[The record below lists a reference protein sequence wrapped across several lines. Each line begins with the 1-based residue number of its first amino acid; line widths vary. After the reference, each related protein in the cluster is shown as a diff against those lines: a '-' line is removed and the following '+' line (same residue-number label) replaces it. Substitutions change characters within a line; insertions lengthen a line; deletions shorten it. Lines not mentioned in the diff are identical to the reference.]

1 MSKKF
6 DVDGYVSRWDDK
18 LIPIMLVFIVGAMIA
33 VYALNVWA
41 RPACTTHDYVFCGT
55 PLDMPAEEEAHGG
68 GHAPAGHGE
77 EGADHGHSHGGEAEG
92 HGAEEAHGHPH

>member
-18 LIPIMLVFIVGAMIA
+18 LIPIMLVFIIGSMIA

-55 PLDMPAEEEAHGG
+55 PLDMPAEESAHGG

-77 EGADHGHSHGGEAEG
+77 EGAAGHGHGGEAEG